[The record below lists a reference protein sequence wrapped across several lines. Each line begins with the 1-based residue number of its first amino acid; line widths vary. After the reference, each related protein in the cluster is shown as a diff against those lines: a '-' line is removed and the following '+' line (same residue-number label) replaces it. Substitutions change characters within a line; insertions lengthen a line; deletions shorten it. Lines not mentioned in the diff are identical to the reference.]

1 MMGVCNHKV
10 AIVGWVQS
18 QQCDHWGL
26 ITGVAPR
33 RCYHRDAI
41 TRVCSQGSDHRGV
54 IMGVRSR
61 GCPITGGGC
70 YHGGEMTGM

>member
-26 ITGVAPR
+26 ITGG
-33 RCYHRDAI
+33 
-41 TRVCSQGSDHRGV
+41 CSQEVLSQ
-54 IMGVRSR
+54 
-61 GCPITGGGC
+61 GCNHKGMFTG
-70 YHGGEMTGM
+70 E